1 MKVLYIVERDYLQHI
16 KVRIDQQPL
25 ARRKTVTSCYIVTIQ
40 ACHAILVC
48 ILNLFL
54 LTLVGND
61 LRDQF
66 ARYTEQR
73 KQTALVSFTV
83 QSPTVLPENCIH
95 MAKQAVAPRHGL
107 AWHFAR
113 MTVCNSINTI
123 VSWDNGN
130 YSSICYLLCN
140 YFLMSKQ
147 AVLNI
152 IEGIRTQYCDWTLHT
167 MCDSFSRDDESGRN
181 GMT

>member
-1 MKVLYIVERDYLQHI
+1 MLHNYYPSLPCHI
-16 KVRIDQQPL
+16 DMHLKP
-25 ARRKTVTSCYIVTIQ
+25 Y
-40 ACHAILVC
+40 
-48 ILNLFL
+48 L

-73 KQTALVSFTV
+73 KHTALVSFTK
-83 QSPTVLPENCIH
+83 QSLTVLPENCIH

-113 MTVCNSINTI
+113 MTVCSSINTI

-140 YFLMSKQ
+140 YFLMSTQ
-147 AVLNI
+147 EVLNI
-152 IEGIRTQYCDWTLHT
+152 IEWIRTQYCDWTLHT
-167 MCDSFSRDDESGRN
+167 MCDSLNFQGMMRVDGMGWHKKAMHLQLSPVSGPH
-181 GMT
+181 

>member
-1 MKVLYIVERDYLQHI
+1 MLHSYYPSLPCHI
-16 KVRIDQQPL
+16 GMHLKPD
-25 ARRKTVTSCYIVTIQ
+25 
-40 ACHAILVC
+40 
-48 ILNLFL
+48 L

-95 MAKQAVAPRHGL
+95 MAKQAVAPRHWL

-123 VSWDNGN
+123 VSWDNVN

-140 YFLMSKQ
+140 FSNVKASSAEYHWRNKNTILWLNASHNVRFL
-147 AVLNI
+147 
-152 IEGIRTQYCDWTLHT
+152 E
-167 MCDSFSRDDESGRN
+167 FSRDDESGRN